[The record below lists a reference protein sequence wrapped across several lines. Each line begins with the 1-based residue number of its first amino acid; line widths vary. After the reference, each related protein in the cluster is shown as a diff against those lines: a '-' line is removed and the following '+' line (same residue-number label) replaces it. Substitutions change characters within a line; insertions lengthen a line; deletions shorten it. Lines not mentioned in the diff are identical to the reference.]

1 MKTPNWEHETDVT
14 TGTDTRDDPCIIL
27 VVKASRRKHYFP
39 YATPQPLKTSSPNPT
54 LACSGHYFPLFHPL
68 FAHLGRE
75 GKIVGVPLDSPS
87 KWRTGGINVGA
98 AKKHCLDQFDS
109 GGCHIRKW

>member
-1 MKTPNWEHETDVT
+1 MKTPNWVRETDIT
-14 TGTDTRDDPCIIL
+14 TSTYMRDDPCSSSKSEQ
-27 VVKASRRKHYFP
+27 KAFFSLYSPPTTKQTALP
-39 YATPQPLKTSSPNPT
+39 TQPNPT
-54 LACSGHYFPLFHPL
+54 LACSGHYFSLFHPL

-87 KWRTGGINVGA
+87 KWRTGGINAGT

-109 GGCHIRKW
+109 GG